1 MHDHR
6 GFSLIELIVVIA
18 VTVILAAVAVPGFSY
33 LIVKAKEAMDIRYMN
48 DIEYAIRL
56 AHAHDPLVVI
66 TGFTVE
72 VDPESGLVK
81 DVRYTVDMGVDED
94 GKELSDREYSHTEG
108 NDDNATPIIDWE
120 YRFKAHET
128 VTKNKNWKEIWHLK
142 TDEPEQSPDPFE

>member
-6 GFSLIELIVVIA
+6 GFSLIELIIVIA

-33 LIVKAKEAMDIRYMN
+33 LIVKAEEAMDIRYMN

-108 NDDNATPIIDWE
+108 NDDDVVPIIDWE

-128 VTKNKNWKEIWHLK
+128 VTKNKNWKDYWQLELIEKKQEINPY
-142 TDEPEQSPDPFE
+142 E